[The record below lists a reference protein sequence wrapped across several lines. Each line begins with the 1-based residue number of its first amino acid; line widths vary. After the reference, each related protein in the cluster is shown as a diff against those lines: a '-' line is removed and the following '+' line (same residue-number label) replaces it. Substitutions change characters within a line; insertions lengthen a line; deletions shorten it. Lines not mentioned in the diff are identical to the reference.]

1 MLGFL
6 ESPKKVKSKLI
17 NLQQDNH
24 DKIKVSIS
32 EEDLEREVKII
43 KRWRKNAVERFYK
56 LSSSEYDKIIE
67 KLHLKGY

>member
-17 NLQQDNH
+17 TLQQDNH

-32 EEDLEREVKII
+32 EQDLEREIKAI
-43 KRWRKNAVERFYK
+43 KRWRKNAVEKFYK
-56 LSSSEYDKIIE
+56 LGSSEYDKIIE
-67 KLHLKGY
+67 RLHLKGY